1 MVGRHDIDV
10 LSNCLLTYPSEISC
24 AADQCEKGLI
34 TAEREKVRERERE
47 RGGEFYGSNAL
58 LMKTQDLVQ

>member
-1 MVGRHDIDV
+1 MVGRHDTDV

-47 RGGEFYGSNAL
+47 RENFMDQMHSL
-58 LMKTQDLVQ
+58 